1 MIERER
7 RRVTEVAAAV
17 VVVFSMFDLMG
28 ENDSPDYFA

>member
-7 RRVTEVAAAV
+7 RRVAEAAAV